1 MTIEIG
7 VEKIAFMIHEDLL
20 VYYSDYFRG
29 ASSGSFKEATEGR
42 LAPPEEK
49 VNVFKVFNNFIYTH
63 QLCDGDGADL
73 CWSVLIKVWLFGDR
87 HIIPALQ
94 NEAMD
99 SILAKNVKEKSIPS
113 FSLKYIYRNT
123 LDGSPLRKVM
133 IDLVTYKG
141 HLPIMMMSEKATL
154 DWPHEA
160 LVDLTVALG
169 AKKPENIGTFAT
181 PADKEAKC
189 YYHVHNE
196 EDQC

>member
-1 MTIEIG
+1 VTIEIG

-29 ASSGSFKEATEGR
+29 AFSGSFKEATEGR

-169 AKKPENIGTFAT
+169 AKKPENIGTFAM